1 MFLVLELGTVGDTE
15 PSTWETCHPQWR
27 RSGWGSWWETLGSSP
42 TWRFFSNC
50 WEQMLTVSCA
60 FKVGVNVKD
69 GGKYAFIGMESR
81 EAGDAVI
88 SALHLLVWS
97 FIYIIIFFS
106 TSLFRRWRGG
116 RSLWSGRRRGCGR
129 ATTPPVGKATST
141 SASSASV
148 ASSRRKLLF
157 EEVWCSDRHLICHN
171 VNQAYIVRWLNQVD
185 LVLLK
190 PLVKY
195 IYEKL

>member
-97 FIYIIIFFS
+97 FIYTHIIFFPPPC
-106 TSLFRRWRGG
+106 LGG
-116 RSLWSGRRRGCGR
+116 EGEGDHCEVEGGGDVDVPRPLLWE
-129 ATTPPVGKATST
+129 KQ
-141 SASSASV
+141 
-148 ASSRRKLLF
+148 L
-157 EEVWCSDRHLICHN
+157 RHLRR
-171 VNQAYIVRWLNQVD
+171 VRPLQAQEESCSLRKFGAQIGIWYATM
-185 LVLLK
+185 
-190 PLVKY
+190 
-195 IYEKL
+195 